1 MSFLQELFRA
11 IHINWLDLFLGLTFL
26 VIIVRGFLT
35 GFSRTASSLVG
46 VLAGFWAAVNHY
58 EFVARQL
65 AVFMGNEVGRKLLAF
80 FLIFLVVYLCFVI
93 AGILIYG
100 FFKALHLSWFD
111 KVLGGAFGFLKA
123 ALITGVIIFI
133 LTLTLPE
140 NNSLIRN
147 SYLYPRVSS
156 LARLMTSMVP
166 DHIKGQFMW
175 KWRRTQMHFQKG
187 RREAI

>member
-1 MSFLQELFRA
+1 MSFLHELFRA

-58 EFVARQL
+58 EFIARQL
-65 AVFMGNEVGRKLLAF
+65 AVFMSNEVGRKLLAF

>member
-65 AVFMGNEVGRKLLAF
+65 AVFMSNEVGRKLLAF

-175 KWRRTQMHFQKG
+175 KWRRTRMHFQKG

>member
-187 RREAI
+187 RKEAI